1 MHTAICTF
9 DDRSRAEQAADSL
22 VRAGFARH
30 DVHVEHKDAEG
41 GKAAGEHA
49 DANDRWDGMEREI
62 AVDRGVLENLG
73 HFFASL
79 FGRDNPS
86 GHADTYAKHVEHG
99 RYVVVVDT
107 DSPEQAERAR
117 TLLNELQAGDL
128 DVVHRTEQRPLRDIV
143 GMRQEGAAGM
153 VERSREPYEGWSNTG
168 TSSNMESE
176 HALASHRISPTTG
189 PDLRAP
195 DLEREP
201 GLRYADKDKD
211 KDKPNG

>member
-1 MHTAICTF
+1 MHTAICAF

-22 VRAGFARH
+22 VGAGFSRH
-30 DVHVEHKDAEG
+30 AVHVEHKQLH
-41 GKAAGEHA
+41 GEQHGEQR

-62 AVDRGVLENLG
+62 AMDRGVLANLG
-73 HFFASL
+73 HFFSSL

-86 GHADTYAKHVEHG
+86 GHADTYSQHVEQG

-107 DSPEQAERAR
+107 DSPEAAERAR
-117 TLLNELQAGDL
+117 TMLRDLQASDL
-128 DVVHRTEQRPLRDIV
+128 NVVHRAEQRPLRDIV
-143 GMRQEGAAGM
+143 GTRQEEAGM
-153 VERSREPYEGWSNTG
+153 VERSREPYEGWNNTG

-176 HALASHRISPTTG
+176 HALASHRMSPTTG

-211 KDKPNG
+211 KPNG